1 MISTQMKELDLLIS
15 DVSRQKK
22 AHIRAVPVDSTVS
35 DLVDQVVPQVGLPR
49 NDVSGRP
56 LVYKAWRERGGMQ
69 FRGDEL
75 VIDVFQPEDQAVLQ
89 PNIEA
94 G

>member
-1 MISTQMKELDLLIS
+1 MISTATRELDLLIS

-22 AHIRAVPVDSTVS
+22 VMIREVPVDAIVT

-49 NDVSGRP
+49 NDVAGRP

-75 VIDVFQPEDQAVLQ
+75 VIDVFQSDDRAVLQ
-89 PNIEA
+89 PDAEA

>member
-1 MISTQMKELDLLIS
+1 MINTPTRELDLLIS

-22 AHIRAVPVDSTVS
+22 AVIREVPMDSTVT

-49 NDVSGRP
+49 NDVAGRP
-56 LVYKAWRERGGMQ
+56 LVYKAWRERGGIQ
-69 FRGDEL
+69 FRGDER
-75 VIDVFQPEDQAVLQ
+75 VIDVFQPEDRAVLQ

>member
-1 MISTQMKELDLLIS
+1 MINTPTRELDLLIS

-22 AHIRAVPVDSTVS
+22 AMIREVPMDSTVT

-49 NDVSGRP
+49 NDVAGRP
-56 LVYKAWRERGGMQ
+56 LVYKAWRERGGIQ
-69 FRGDEL
+69 FRGDER
-75 VIDVFQPEDQAVLQ
+75 VIDVFQPEDRAVLQ

>member
-1 MISTQMKELDLLIS
+1 M
-15 DVSRQKK
+15 
-22 AHIRAVPVDSTVS
+22 DSTVT

-49 NDVSGRP
+49 NDVAGRP
-56 LVYKAWRERGGMQ
+56 LVYKAWRERGGIQ
-69 FRGDEL
+69 FRGDER
-75 VIDVFQPEDQAVLQ
+75 VIDVFQPEDRAVLQ

>member
-1 MISTQMKELDLLIS
+1 MISTPMRELDLLIS

-22 AHIRAVPVDSTVS
+22 AMIREVPVDSTVT

-49 NDVSGRP
+49 NDVAGRP

-75 VIDVFQPEDQAVLQ
+75 VIDVFQPEDRAVLQ

>member
-1 MISTQMKELDLLIS
+1 MINTPTRELDLLIS

-22 AHIRAVPVDSTVS
+22 AMIREVPMDSTVT

-49 NDVSGRP
+49 NDVAGRP
-56 LVYKAWRERGGMQ
+56 LVYKAWRERGGVQ
-69 FRGDEL
+69 FRGDER
-75 VIDVFQPEDQAVLQ
+75 VIDVFQPEDRAVLQ